1 LHITAIEYSTS
12 CFTPSK
18 KKTKAKK
25 QKNTAKAAS
34 GSRQAEGRKKSCIPG
49 VEYIHILFIYIVVR
63 NDAKDA
69 TTTTTI
75 AAAMAAAAAAEGNNS
90 CSKLWRQEQN
100 WLTVLDKSKL
110 PWKIEED
117 EEEEERES
125 IALVLWFGYQKFRV
139 CGNCMPLS
147 PSKLCLFL
155 INFYF
160 HANFMFPLK
169 FVNLGGSKLF
179 LFSCQFLCSFQ
190 ICQFLGGLYCYFYFH
205 ANYVPFKLVIIWGVK
220 TFFFFHAN
228 YVSFKFCHFWGINFS
243 FHANYVPP
251 FLGIRF
257 SFEANYI
264 PSQLPLF

>member
-1 LHITAIEYSTS
+1 M
-12 CFTPSK
+12 
-18 KKTKAKK
+18 
-25 QKNTAKAAS
+25 
-34 GSRQAEGRKKSCIPG
+34 
-49 VEYIHILFIYIVVR
+49 EYIHILFIYIVVR

-205 ANYVPFKLVIIWGVK
+205 ANYVPFKLVIIWGSK
-220 TFFFFHAN
+220 LFLFFSCQLCFLQILSFLGDQFFF
-228 YVSFKFCHFWGINFS
+228 SC
-243 FHANYVPP
+243 
-251 FLGIRF
+251 
-257 SFEANYI
+257 
-264 PSQLPLF
+264 QLCAPLFGDQIFF